1 MTARPN
7 HRHPLVS
14 HLLLAGLALVVA
26 ACSGSGGA
34 MSGHLGMVAPQVA
47 PPPIDADVW
56 LEDVTWLADDERAG
70 RDTPSPELLESA
82 RYIARAFEAAGLEP
96 LGDDGDWF
104 QHFEVPG
111 TQKLV
116 HGNALQFTRL
126 VTEGGDGPA
135 TRIHDPELRED
146 WIPLQTALS
155 GHVGGGLVFAGYGI
169 SDAHGGYDD
178 YAGLDV
184 GGKVVLVLRGG
195 PNTNDAGTRYA
206 EGSEQ
211 HSLIDFVSKVN
222 TAFRKGAAALLVVND
237 PLSRRPGTR
246 RDRLRRYA
254 ELRGEAPT
262 ASLPAAHLTGELGQE
277 IFGWHGLDLKQ
288 TQRGIDESG
297 QPDSFELAGQTAR
310 ITIAAERPDLP
321 TVNVLG
327 YLPGSDPHLGGEH
340 LLIGAHMD
348 HLGDATN
355 VSSRAGSKTT
365 GQIHNGA
372 DDNAS
377 GTAGV
382 INLARWIASLPERP
396 RRGIVF
402 ATWSGEEW
410 GLLGSRH
417 YVKEPALPIENLV
430 TALNMDMIGR
440 SKDGYV
446 IAEGTGS
453 AFGFRELIVEAH
465 DELHLGLD
473 LHLGDVPSN
482 NSDHASFF
490 EADVPVLNFFTGLH
504 DEYHMPDDDAHL
516 INADGGARIASLA
529 GMALVLIANADERP
543 VFTTP
548 REAGEEDDPHAAT
561 DDDEERSAPS
571 AYRVV
576 FGTSPDM
583 AYQGDDG
590 VRLSSVRDDTPAM
603 RAGLIAGDVIIA
615 FDDKPVRNLQDF
627 AVLLFAHRPGDVIK
641 VTVRRDGEE
650 LDFEATLT
658 GQNDN

>member
-1 MTARPN
+1 
-7 HRHPLVS
+7 
-14 HLLLAGLALVVA
+14 
-26 ACSGSGGA
+26 
-34 MSGHLGMVAPQVA
+34 MSGHLSAMVAQDVA
-47 PPPIDADVW
+47 PPPISAEAW
-56 LEDVTWLADDERAG
+56 LADVTWLADDDRAG
-70 RDTPSPELLESA
+70 RDTPSPELLETA
-82 RYIARAFEAAGLEP
+82 RYVARAFEEAGLQP
-96 LGDDGDWF
+96 LGDDGDFF
-104 QHFEVPG
+104 QHFEVAG
-111 TQKLV
+111 RQ
-116 HGNALQFTRL
+116 RL
-126 VTEGGDGPA
+126 VQGNTLQLTRAAAEAGDGPA
-135 TRIHDPELRED
+135 TRIHDPELHED

-169 SDAHGGYDD
+169 SDPHGGYDD
-178 YAGLDV
+178 YDGLDV
-184 GGKVVLVLRGG
+184 RGKVVLVLRGG
-195 PNTNDAGTRYA
+195 PNVTDPGTRYA

-211 HSLIDFVSKVN
+211 HGLIDFVSKVN
-222 TAFRKGAAALLVVND
+222 MAFRNGAAALLVVND
-237 PLSRRPGTR
+237 PLSRRPGSR
-246 RDRLRRYA
+246 RDRLRRYG
-254 ELRGEAPT
+254 ELRGDAPT
-262 ASLPAAHLTGELGQE
+262 ASLPAAHITGELGE
-277 IFGWHGLDLKQ
+277 RIFGWHGLDLED
-288 TQRGIDESG
+288 TQRGIDENG
-297 QPDSFELAGQTAR
+297 APNSFAFEAQTAR
-310 ITIAAERPDLP
+310 ITIAAEKPDLP
-321 TVNVLG
+321 TVNVVG

-355 VSSRAGSKTT
+355 VSSRGGTSKI

-377 GTAGV
+377 GTSGV
-382 INLARWIASLPERP
+382 INLARWIASLDERP

-410 GLLGSRH
+410 GLLGARH
-417 YVKEPALPIENLV
+417 YVKEPPLPIEDLV
-430 TALNMDMIGR
+430 TAMNMDMIGR
-440 SKDGYV
+440 SVDGYV

-465 DELHLGLD
+465 DDLSLGLD

-482 NSDHASFF
+482 NSDHAAFF

-504 DEYHMPDDDAHL
+504 DEYHMPEDDSHL

-529 GMALVLIANADERP
+529 GQALMLIANANERP

-548 REAGEEDDPHAAT
+548 REAGAEDDPHA
-561 DDDEERSAPS
+561 DMPDDEDAPSSS

-590 VRLSSVRDDTPAM
+590 VRLSSVRDDTPAQK
-603 RAGLIAGDVIIA
+603 AGLEGGDVIIA
-615 FDDKPVRNLQDF
+615 FDGKPVRNLQDYS
-627 AVLLFAHRPGDVIK
+627 VLLFSHRPGDVIT

-650 LDFEATLT
+650 LEFTATLT